1 MAESKSAVAIVAR
14 RAVIETNI
22 ERCRDAAAEN
32 IVEIGRWLNRA
43 KEENIVPH
51 GEWTAWVTQ
60 HAGMNERTAQR
71 AMQFARELPEG
82 SALARLGVAKIT
94 SLLTLPAAEREEVAQ
109 RISAEKISSR
119 EVDEQVKAIRAERD
133 EAYRVMGEQRK
144 KSTEQAERIDA
155 MRKELIRQEDTIHG
169 MTVERRNKNSEIEQ
183 LRAELEKARQTVQV
197 RADPEQDRRIRLLE
211 SQLKEKQSELMRKEL
226 EIDRLSDQLD
236 EAQTAAMR
244 GGMNGEERI
253 SASTRILCAI
263 GAFMTQGGTAVGELE
278 RTIGMIDEESKVLLI
293 GQATLLGQLAMR
305 VIAACGGD
313 ADGIF

>member
-1 MAESKSAVAIVAR
+1 MAESKSAVAIVVR
-14 RAVIETNI
+14 RAVIEANI

-82 SALARLGVAKIT
+82 SPLARLGVAKIT

-119 EVDEQVKAIRAERD
+119 EVDEQVKAVRAERD

-144 KSTEQAERIDA
+144 KSIEQAARIDA
-155 MRKELIRQEDTIHG
+155 MRKELTRQEDTIHG
-169 MTVERRNKNSEIEQ
+169 MTVERRHKNSEIEQ

-197 RADPEQDRRIRLLE
+197 RADPEQDKRIALLE
-211 SQLKEKQSELMRKEL
+211 AQLKSRDDAIRQRDQ

-253 SASTRILCAI
+253 SASTRILSAI
-263 GAFMTQGGTAVGELE
+263 GAFMTQGGSAVGELE